1 MTIEERIGP
10 HITDLQKIVDEINST
25 SEKYKLE
32 VVRQGVHKGNIFIAG
47 ANGRLGAG
55 LQEEG
60 YKVSLEGQSIEK
72 RMYGFLK
79 ELFGRKHDR
88 YAQTGRYPLWKTS
101 NFDDVRKAIYDYA
114 EYTPPNTNEDF
125 DSVVYPDEIGKS
137 DEAHFEGGKTT
148 RLVDVYERNKIA
160 RKKCIEHYGVTCVV
174 CGFNFEK
181 VYGDIGKDFIHVHH
195 LIKLSDIGQNYQ
207 VNPIDDLRPV
217 CPNCHQMLH
226 KKDPPYTIDE
236 LKQLINSSQVGYAL
250 LTFWTLHNYSA

>member
-1 MTIEERIGP
+1 MTIEERIEP

-32 VVRQGVHKGNIFIAG
+32 VERQGVHKGNIFIAG

-55 LQEEG
+55 LQKEG

-101 NFDDVRKAIYDYA
+101 NFDDVRKAIYCYA
-114 EYTPPNTNEDF
+114 EYTPPNTNEDL
-125 DSVVYPDEIGKS
+125 DSVVYPDEK
-137 DEAHFEGGKTT
+137 AHFEGHGTKIS
-148 RLVDVYERNKIA
+148 VNKYERNSAA
-160 RKKCIEHYGVTCVV
+160 RKKCIERYGVTCF
-174 CGFNFEK
+174 CGFNFEE

-217 CPNCHQMLH
+217 CPNCHAMLH

-236 LKQLINSSQVGYAL
+236 LMQLIKR
-250 LTFWTLHNYSA
+250 